1 LDVLTQPQDHP
12 DSTLGGVSGGPTR
25 KMKTAELVA
34 LQIESEIARNGW
46 GQGTMVG
53 SEAELAARF
62 HISRPT
68 MREAV
73 RLLEYRNV
81 AKARRGAG
89 GGLVV
94 DAPDPYVVAEVA
106 ALYLRFRHV
115 NAEQIFQVRQA
126 LELTAVQAAAQNIDE
141 ASIVRIRQAVDYES
155 GLEEGPGTDV
165 QGRAGLHLLI
175 AELSGNPAL
184 ELFIRV
190 AITVL
195 TQRYAEG
202 DHLCADIEADVLS
215 GHRAIAEAV
224 CSGDAALAHFRMQRH
239 LEDFLASIR
248 GLSELKEDHAV
259 PAGDDGPITA
269 RSSQ

>member
-1 LDVLTQPQDHP
+1 
-12 DSTLGGVSGGPTR
+12 
-25 KMKTAELVA
+25 MKTAELVA
-34 LQIESEIARNGW
+34 RQIESEIAREGW

-81 AKARRGAG
+81 ARARRGAG

-94 DAPDPYVVAEVA
+94 DAPDSRVVTDVA

-115 NAEQIFQVRQA
+115 SAEQVFQVRQA
-126 LELTAVQAAAQNIDE
+126 LELTAVQAAARNIDE
-141 ASIVRIRQAVDYES
+141 ASMAKIRQAVDYEA

-165 QGRAGLHLLI
+165 SGRAGLHLAI

-184 ELFIRV
+184 ELFIGV

-195 TQRYAEG
+195 TQCYAQG

-224 CSGDAALAHFRMQRH
+224 CSGDAALAHFRMQKH
-239 LEDFLASIR
+239 LEDFLQSIK
-248 GLSELKEDHAV
+248 GLSELKV
-259 PAGDDGPITA
+259 PDAGDDSPDDTRAA
-269 RSSQ
+269 RSEQ